1 MSREATLLLTE
12 LIRLLFRKSRGA
24 SLLLHDDNN
33 ASFLKASV
41 NHLQPIRD
49 EEVE

>member
-24 SLLLHDDNN
+24 SLLLHDNN